1 MDASGRSAS
10 PSRVRTN
17 SETFGKT
24 GRFDSPRHSLSSG
37 CDGAGSASGAAIEP
51 GHADDRARQ
60 PRPTGPGLWR
70 FDAFTVD
77 EASGRLYGSGV
88 EQVLDR
94 GSFGVLVALLRHAG
108 EIVSKDAL
116 LHAGWP
122 GRVVSDNSL
131 NKAVGRLRQ
140 ALADPEGRLL
150 ATAHGYG
157 YRLATHAHWEAESPP
172 SSVAPAR
179 PPALGNASAPGSR
192 RPLLVALGVAAGAL
206 VLLATVAWRMTTT
219 PSPSAGALAATASS
233 AQAAPAIEP
242 AADPFGD
249 GPSIAVLPFVDL
261 SEAHDQRYFSDGLAD
276 ELLDRLAKLPQLR
289 VASRTSSSG
298 YRDSEK
304 DIRQIGRALR
314 VSTVLEGSVRRDGDR
329 VRITVQLIK
338 ATDGFHLWSETYDKT
353 MTDLFAVQDDIARSV
368 VAALQ
373 LELLPGQDLAVTRHL
388 TRSTAA
394 FDQYLAGQQ
403 LARLG
408 GGDNQ
413 RRAIAAYERAIA
425 LDPEFSTPHAA
436 LADLIGGDADYAE
449 SAAEVAAGK
458 TRSILLMDRAIALE
472 PDNAGFYLARADLLY
487 YTRRDWHA
495 AQRDL
500 DTAARLLRRRPPELI
515 ERQCRLLAVLGRLDE
530 AIALER
536 TAVRAAPDHAGL
548 RGMLGYHLLSSG
560 RYADADAAISAAIR
574 GLPDNDHINYY
585 AGLSKLLQGRT
596 ADATADFERSG
607 SVFRLV
613 GLAAAEHS
621 AGNAA
626 RSQAALDALMT
637 RYGNNGAYQVAEAY
651 AWRGEPEAAF
661 HWLHRAEQQQDAGLA
676 QLKFD
681 PLMRPLRADPRFAA
695 WLKKLDLAG

>member
-1 MDASGRSAS
+1 
-10 PSRVRTN
+10 
-17 SETFGKT
+17 
-24 GRFDSPRHSLSSG
+24 
-37 CDGAGSASGAAIEP
+37 
-51 GHADDRARQ
+51 
-60 PRPTGPGLWR
+60 
-70 FDAFTVD
+70 
-77 EASGRLYGSGV
+77 
-88 EQVLDR
+88 
-94 GSFGVLVALLRHAG
+94 
-108 EIVSKDAL
+108 
-116 LHAGWP
+116 
-122 GRVVSDNSL
+122 VVSDNSL

-140 ALADPEGRLL
+140 ALGDAEGTLL

-157 YRLATHAHWEAESPP
+157 YRLAVHAHWEEADAERSPAAGQP
-172 SSVAPAR
+172 APATAMETSTL
-179 PPALGNASAPGSR
+179 PKHAAPGWV
-192 RPLLVALGVAAGAL
+192 PAVAACAL
-206 VLLATVAWRMTTT
+206 VLVAAVAWWLL
-219 PSPSAGALAATASS
+219 AGPQVASMGEAAAPPTGKAALALDDASTA
-233 AQAAPAIEP
+233 P
-242 AADPFGD
+242 GD
-249 GPSIAVLPFVDL
+249 GPSIAVLPFADL

-289 VASRTSSSG
+289 VASRTSSSV

-338 ATDGFHLWSETYDKT
+338 ASDGFHLWSETYDKT
-353 MTDLFAVQDDIARSV
+353 MTDLFTVQDDIARSV

-373 LELLPGQDLAVTRHL
+373 LELLPGEDLAVTRHR
-388 TRSTAA
+388 TQSTAA

-413 RRAIAAYERAIA
+413 RRAIAAYERAIR

-472 PDNAGFYLARADLLY
+472 PDNADFYLARADLLY

-500 DTAARLLRRRPPELI
+500 DTAARLFRRRPPELI

-536 TAVRAAPDHAGL
+536 TAVRAAPDHASL
-548 RGMLGYHLLSSG
+548 RGMLGYHLLSAG
-560 RYADADAAISAAIR
+560 RYADADAAISAAVR
-574 GLPDNDHINYY
+574 DLPDNDHMNYY

-596 ADATADFERSG
+596 SDAVAAFERSG

-621 AGNAA
+621 AGHAA
-626 RSQAALDALMT
+626 RSVAALQALER
-637 RYGNNGAYQVAEAY
+637 RYGNNGAYQIAEAY

-681 PLMRPLRADPRFAA
+681 PLMRPLHRDPRYAE
-695 WLKKLDLAG
+695 WLRKLGLAG